1 MNPLEIFRRNLAR
14 AVEASCIE
22 VALTAQT
29 EHRYEQKQGRLK
41 DAVQT
46 KFTMGGLVGRVYL
59 DTGIA
64 PYAVPIH
71 EGIRPHMIFP
81 KRRKA
86 LRWVKG
92 SDFVFSKRARFPG
105 WQKDP
110 FLYDALRTNEQ
121 KINDIFDRYTERA
134 VQEVSDA
141 FSS

>member
-14 AVEASCIE
+14 AVEVSCIE
-22 VALTAQT
+22 VALTAQM
-29 EHRYEQKQGRLK
+29 EHRYQQQDGKLK

-46 KFTMGGLVGRVYL
+46 EFSMGGLVGRVFL
-59 DTGIA
+59 DPAT
-64 PYAVPIH
+64 PYATYIH
-71 EGIRPHMIFP
+71 EGILPHMIFP

-110 FLYDALRTNEQ
+110 FLYDALRKNEQ

>member
-22 VALTAQT
+22 VALTAQM
-29 EHRYEQKQGRLK
+29 EHRYQQQDGKLK

-46 KFTMGGLVGRVYL
+46 EFSMGGMVGRVFL
-59 DTGIA
+59 DPAT
-64 PYAVPIH
+64 PYATYIH

>member
-1 MNPLEIFRRNLAR
+1 M
-14 AVEASCIE
+14 
-22 VALTAQT
+22 
-29 EHRYEQKQGRLK
+29 
-41 DAVQT
+41 
-46 KFTMGGLVGRVYL
+46 L
-59 DTGIA
+59 DPAT
-64 PYAVPIH
+64 PYATYIH

-110 FLYDALRTNEQ
+110 FLYDALRKNEQ

>member
-22 VALTAQT
+22 VALTAQM
-29 EHRYEQKQGRLK
+29 EHRYQQQDGKLK

-46 KFTMGGLVGRVYL
+46 KFSMGGLVGRVLL
-59 DTGIA
+59 DPAT
-64 PYAVPIH
+64 PYATCIH
-71 EGIRPHMIFP
+71 EGISPHMIFP

-110 FLYDALRTNEQ
+110 FLYDALRKNEQ

-141 FSS
+141 FNS

>member
-22 VALTAQT
+22 VALTAQM
-29 EHRYEQKQGRLK
+29 EHRYQQQDGKLK

-46 KFTMGGLVGRVYL
+46 EFSMGGLVGRVFL
-59 DTGIA
+59 DPAT
-64 PYAVPIH
+64 PYATYIH